1 MNHTITTAN
10 GATLDLDNPTI
21 DAIDIEAIMYQLA
34 HECRWAGNVKTF
46 YSVLQHSSLV
56 AQNIKNPALRIYGF
70 VHDFGEA
77 FTRDLPTPLKQ
88 WLVLQGADVLALER
102 KILKLVYKRLKLKSP
117 GPQIAKIVD
126 EADKRAM
133 ITETRDVVRNAPT
146 LRQPTPHPFNQII
159 KPQAPLIALEK
170 AQPIFETCL
179 RQYREAA

>member
-88 WLVLQGADVLALER
+88 WLVLQGADVLAFER

-117 GPQIAKIVD
+117 GSQIAKTVD

-133 ITETRDVVRNAPT
+133 ITESHDVVRNAQLYVNLPPAPST
-146 LRQPTPHPFNQII
+146 KSSNRKPH
-159 KPQAPLIALEK
+159 
-170 AQPIFETCL
+170 
-179 RQYREAA
+179 